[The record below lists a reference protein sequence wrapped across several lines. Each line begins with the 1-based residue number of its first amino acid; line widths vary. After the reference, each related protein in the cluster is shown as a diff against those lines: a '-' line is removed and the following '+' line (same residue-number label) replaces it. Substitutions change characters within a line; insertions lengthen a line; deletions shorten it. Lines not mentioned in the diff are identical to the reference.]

1 MNKNLELYR
10 DELETQ
16 GTNFFILD
24 TKGKGSVY
32 GDVDFVA
39 YCWDIDHYN
48 QVNDGDSV
56 SYTHLPACAW
66 RL

>member
-1 MNKNLELYR
+1 MNQNLELYM

-16 GTNFFILD
+16 GTNFFIFD
-24 TKGKGSVY
+24 TKGKGSEY

-48 QVNDGDSV
+48 QVKDGDLFI
-56 SYTHLPACAW
+56 Y
-66 RL
+66 

>member
-24 TKGKGSVY
+24 TKGKGLSL
-32 GDVDFVA
+32 
-39 YCWDIDHYN
+39 IHI
-48 QVNDGDSV
+48 
-56 SYTHLPACAW
+56 
-66 RL
+66 

>member
-24 TKGKGSVY
+24 TKGKGV
-32 GDVDFVA
+32 
-39 YCWDIDHYN
+39 CIEM
-48 QVNDGDSV
+48 
-56 SYTHLPACAW
+56 LI
-66 RL
+66 L

>member
-10 DELETQ
+10 DELENAGYQ
-16 GTNFFILD
+16 FFILD

-39 YCWDIDHYN
+39 YYVGTLTIII
-48 QVNDGDSV
+48 
-56 SYTHLPACAW
+56 
-66 RL
+66 R

>member
-48 QVNDGDSV
+48 QVKIENEK
-56 SYTHLPACAW
+56 
-66 RL
+66 